1 MNIYFVRL
9 LNVELKLKDTESAIR
24 DKLIDLLLEL
34 QGFQFLTTLIIEF
47 RKIESVDTAQY
58 TTFYLS
64 SNAETSIKESDI
76 DDVFES
82 IYTTITWIIQK
93 YCTLVAVISNYEKN
107 ETIQEKLWIMF
118 KISITMTVLNGV

>member
-82 IYTTITWIIQK
+82 IYTTIT
-93 YCTLVAVISNYEKN
+93 
-107 ETIQEKLWIMF
+107 
-118 KISITMTVLNGV
+118 

>member
-1 MNIYFVRL
+1 MNLYFVSL
-9 LNVELKLKDTESAIR
+9 LNVELKLKDTESAIK

-47 RKIESVDTAQY
+47 RKIESVNTAQY

-64 SNAETSIKESDI
+64 SNAETSIKKSDI

-82 IYTTITWIIQK
+82 IYTTIT
-93 YCTLVAVISNYEKN
+93 
-107 ETIQEKLWIMF
+107 
-118 KISITMTVLNGV
+118 

>member
-47 RKIESVDTAQY
+47 RKIESVDTAKY

-64 SNAETSIKESDI
+64 SNADTSIKESDI
-76 DDVFES
+76 DYVFES
-82 IYTTITWIIQK
+82 IYTTIT
-93 YCTLVAVISNYEKN
+93 
-107 ETIQEKLWIMF
+107 
-118 KISITMTVLNGV
+118 